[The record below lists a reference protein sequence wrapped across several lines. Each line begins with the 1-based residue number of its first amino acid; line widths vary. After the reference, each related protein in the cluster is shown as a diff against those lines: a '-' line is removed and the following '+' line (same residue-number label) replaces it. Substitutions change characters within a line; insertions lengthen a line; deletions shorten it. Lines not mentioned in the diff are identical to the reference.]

1 MCIRD
6 RTKSLGGVI
15 INLNN
20 ASNFS
25 AFAFILIS
33 IPVKKTGCFS
43 KFSQN
48 QKKDLAIRIEVPS
61 FTSLKVQGVTQVKK
75 SLIRLLKEAID
86 L

>member
-1 MCIRD
+1 M
-6 RTKSLGGVI
+6 

-20 ASNFS
+20 ASNLS
-25 AFAFILIS
+25 ALAFILIS

-48 QKKDLAIRIEVPS
+48 QKKDRAIRIEVT

-75 SLIRLLKEAID
+75 QLIRLLKEAID

>member
-1 MCIRD
+1 MLTILR
-6 RTKSLGGVI
+6 RASNLFGKTKSLGGVI

-33 IPVKKTGCFS
+33 IPVKNTGCFS

-48 QKKDLAIRIEVPS
+48 QKKDRP
-61 FTSLKVQGVTQVKK
+61 K
-75 SLIRLLKEAID
+75 
-86 L
+86 